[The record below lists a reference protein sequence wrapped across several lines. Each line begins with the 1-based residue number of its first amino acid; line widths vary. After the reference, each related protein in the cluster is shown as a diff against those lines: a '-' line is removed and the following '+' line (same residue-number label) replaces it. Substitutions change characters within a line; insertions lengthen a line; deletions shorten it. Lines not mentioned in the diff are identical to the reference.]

1 MTTIALT
8 AYVLVW
14 PVLVAIVMFVIARG
28 FLREWL
34 ESRRSGK
41 DLICPTRAEP
51 WSADRASASTI
62 GHEVARPHLAGPTSW
77 PIGRGPGG

>member
-14 PVLVAIVMFVIARG
+14 PVLVAIVMFVIGRG

-34 ESRRSGK
+34 ASRRSGK
-41 DLICPTRAEP
+41 DLI
-51 WSADRASASTI
+51 
-62 GHEVARPHLAGPTSW
+62 
-77 PIGRGPGG
+77 